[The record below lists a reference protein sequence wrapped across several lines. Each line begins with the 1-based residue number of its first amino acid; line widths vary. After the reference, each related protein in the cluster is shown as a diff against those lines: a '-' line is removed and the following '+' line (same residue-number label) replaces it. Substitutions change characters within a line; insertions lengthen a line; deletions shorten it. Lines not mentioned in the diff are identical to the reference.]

1 MNIPKETNMHRGK
14 TRESILQSAVELFA
28 ESGFSGVSMRDLARA
43 CSITPAALYHHFEN
57 KRSLYVESI
66 KHAFSERTGG
76 LDEVLNRS
84 ADGEQSVR
92 GIVGWFVEL
101 IAGDVIFRRLLHRE
115 LLDGDDERLRLI
127 TEQVLQAPFER
138 ITESLSTY
146 FPDVDAKFI
155 GITAIS
161 AVLGHFELAPIRS
174 YFGVTEEGYSPK
186 DIADRVSTLLL
197 QGFHGV

>member
-28 ESGFSGVSMRDLARA
+28 ESGFSGVSMRDLAKA

-66 KHAFSERTGG
+66 KHAFAERTQG
-76 LDEVLNRS
+76 LDNILDNNEQ
-84 ADGEQSVR
+84 GEEAIR
-92 GIVGWFVEL
+92 GIVRWFVDL

-115 LLDGDDERLRLI
+115 LLDGDEERLRLI
-127 TEQVLQAPFER
+127 TEQVLQAPFEQ
-138 ITESLSTY
+138 ITESVGKS

-161 AVLGHFELAPIRS
+161 AILGHFELAPIRS
-174 YFGVTEEGYSPK
+174 YFGVTDEGYAPAE
-186 DIADRVSTLLL
+186 IADRVSTLLL
-197 QGFHGV
+197 KGFHGV

>member
-66 KHAFSERTGG
+66 KHAFSERMGG
-76 LDEVLNRS
+76 LDEILNGTS
-84 ADGEQSVR
+84 QGEESVR
-92 GIVGWFVEL
+92 GIVRWFVEL

-115 LLDGDDERLRLI
+115 LLDGDEERLKLI
-127 TEQVLQAPFER
+127 TEQVLQAPFQR
-138 ITESLSTY
+138 ITESVSKHY
-146 FPDVDAKFI
+146 PNVDANFV

-174 YFGVTEEGYSPK
+174 YFGVSDEGYSSEQ
-186 DIADRVSTLLL
+186 IADRVSTLLL

>member
-28 ESGFSGVSMRDLARA
+28 ESGFSGVSMRDLAKA

-66 KHAFSERTGG
+66 KHAFAQRTQG
-76 LDEVLNRS
+76 LDNILDNKEQ
-84 ADGEQSVR
+84 GEEAIR
-92 GIVGWFVEL
+92 GIVRWFVDL

-115 LLDGDDERLRLI
+115 LLDGDEERLRLI

-138 ITESLSTY
+138 ITESVGKN
-146 FPDVDAKFI
+146 FPDVDAKFV

-161 AVLGHFELAPIRS
+161 AILGHFELAPIRG
-174 YFGVTEEGYSPK
+174 YFGVTEEGYAPAE
-186 DIADRVSTLLL
+186 IADRVSTLLL
-197 QGFHGV
+197 KGFHGV

>member
-66 KHAFSERTGG
+66 KHAFAERTKG
-76 LDEVLNRS
+76 LDIVLSNSDQGEESIRS
-84 ADGEQSVR
+84 IVR
-92 GIVGWFVEL
+92 WFVDL

-115 LLDGDDERLRLI
+115 LLDGDEARLKLI
-127 TEQVLQAPFER
+127 TEQVLQAPFEK
-138 ITESLSTY
+138 ITESVGKH

-161 AVLGHFELAPIRS
+161 AILGHFELAPIRS
-174 YFGVTEEGYSPK
+174 HFGVTDEGYAPAE
-186 DIADRVSTLLL
+186 IADRVSSLLL